1 MRKYLAKLDWNNMLM
16 NKTAI
21 ECWNIL
27 KYEIESI
34 IDKFVP
40 FQKQGKRCRKKHL
53 SKEAIRKIM
62 LKQTMLR
69 VYRRTRKE
77 EDYAKYKEALNAATT
92 EIRQSK
98 RSYEQKLACNIK
110 NDSKSFYA
118 YVRSKQ
124 NVQDKVGPLED
135 SAGNIISQGFLMAED
150 LNGYFSSVFTKE
162 DISSLPVADAK
173 FQGAKSDYL
182 GPLVVTPELV
192 AKKIKAMKDNKSP
205 GVDGIPPKLLMETVE
220 QISIPLARVFNLSLK
235 EGVVPFEWKEAN
247 IIPLFKKGS
256 RNKSENYRPV
266 SLTSV
271 ICKLLERLI
280 KDHMVDFLVKHKLLN
295 SSQHGFHKARSCL
308 TNMLCFL
315 EEITKWIDVG
325 SPVDIIYLDFQK
337 AFDKVP
343 HQRLLLKLKAHGIG
357 DSITDWIE
365 QWLTDRRQRVVVDG
379 EVSNWKSVLSGVPQ
393 GSVLGPIL
401 FLIYINDLDDSITS
415 NVLKFADDTKLFRKV
430 NTDGDKQ
437 HLQNDLERSV
447 KWSEK
452 WQMLFNFG
460 KCKCL
465 HTGHGNLDVNYKM
478 GDTVLYITVK
488 EKDLGVT
495 ISADMKV
502 SEQCGIAASKGNK
515 IIGLIRRNITYK
527 GKKLIIPLYKA
538 IVRPHLE
545 YCIQAWRP
553 YRKKDIDTLERI
565 QRRAT
570 KMIPELR
577 DLSYEER
584 LKECGLTTLET
595 RRLRGDQIEIFK
607 ILNGYENIDRNMF
620 FSLKKDSRTRGHEVK
635 LVKDQCRLDIRK
647 HSFSQRTINEWNK
660 LSTDC
665 VTASSVNMFKNKVD
679 TYLRRAGYK

>member
-1 MRKYLAKLDWNNMLM
+1 MDNVKIFEPLGNSDHNQIHFDISVKSEGKNKKTYKRNFHKGNYKDMRKYLAQLDWNNMLM
-16 NKTAI
+16 NKTVI

-40 FQKQGKRCRKKHL
+40 FRKQGKRCRKKHL

-62 LKQTMLR
+62 LKQTMWR

-173 FQGAKSDYL
+173 FQGAKSEYL

-205 GVDGIPPKLLMETVE
+205 GVDGIPPKLLMETVD

-256 RNKSENYRPV
+256 RNKSENYRSV

-280 KDHMVDFLVKHKLLN
+280 KDHMVDFLVKHTLLN
-295 SSQHGFHKARSCL
+295 SSQHGFLKARSCL

-401 FLIYINDLDDSITS
+401 FLIDINDLDDSITS

-437 HLQNDLERSV
+437 HLQNDLDRLV

-465 HTGHGNLDVNYKM
+465 HTGHGNLNVNYKM
-478 GDTVLYITVK
+478 GDTVLGTTVK

-502 SEQCGIAASKGNK
+502 SEQCGIAASKGNQ
-515 IIGLIRRNITYK
+515 ILGLIRRNITYK
-527 GKKLIIPLYKA
+527 GKKLIKPLYKA

-553 YRKKDIDTLERI
+553 YRKKDIDRLERI

-595 RRLRGDQIEIFK
+595 RRLRGDQIEVFK

-635 LVKDQCRLDIRK
+635 
-647 HSFSQRTINEWNK
+647 S
-660 LSTDC
+660 
-665 VTASSVNMFKNKVD
+665 M
-679 TYLRRAGYK
+679 

>member
-1 MRKYLAKLDWNNMLM
+1 
-16 NKTAI
+16 
-21 ECWNIL
+21 
-27 KYEIESI
+27 
-34 IDKFVP
+34 
-40 FQKQGKRCRKKHL
+40 
-53 SKEAIRKIM
+53 M
-62 LKQTMLR
+62 LKQTMWR

-98 RSYEQKLACNIK
+98 RSYEQKLACSIK
-110 NDSKSFYA
+110 NDSKSCYA

-135 SAGNIISQGFLMAED
+135 SAGNIISQGCLMAED

-280 KDHMVDFLVKHKLLN
+280 KDHMVEFLVKHKLLN
-295 SSQHGFHKARSCL
+295 SSQHGFLKARSCL
-308 TNMLCFL
+308 TNMLCFW

-379 EVSNWKSVLSGVPQ
+379 EVSNLKSVLSGVPQ

-437 HLQNDLERSV
+437 HLQNDLDRLV

-465 HTGHGNLDVNYKM
+465 HTGHRNLNVNYKM
-478 GDTVLYITVK
+478 GDTVLGTTVK

-502 SEQCGIAASKGNK
+502 SEQCGIAASKGNQ
-515 IIGLIRRNITYK
+515 ILGLIRRNITYK

-553 YRKKDIDTLERI
+553 YRKKDIATLERI

-595 RRLRGDQIEIFK
+595 RRLRGDQIEVFK

-647 HSFSQRTINEWNK
+647 HSFSKRTINEWNK